1 MKIQNIIKGLSCW
14 AVSLTMLAACQ
25 SLDEPDNNVPVI
37 SSSIV
42 TNTTVGS
49 NRATISIK
57 EAYFTNNGREYEY
70 YLKYSEQ
77 SNLGDDANI
86 ADLPEYEEENPR
98 FYLYNLKPATTYHYA
113 ICVKNNSDQH
123 EVRSQTMT
131 FTTTSAM
138 TIASVDSLEWDEK
151 TAVQFPSGSRYA
163 KEMGALIASRKGAT
177 TDFTFDSYSNVRI
190 SRSFVGD
197 EETWS
202 LPKEYEFDGGIQY
215 KVIAYSPY
223 SKEVSH
229 KGVED
234 LYVSL
239 DNPSSYPLWGESEVL
254 TEEQPQAHISLKNM
268 MAKIVLVF
276 RSKASSVRTVISFNL
291 FNAGRKL
298 AGDGWFD
305 VNTGNFTYPQSAYN
319 YDNIANLVSG
329 KEEFLVKPGES
340 YTCEMVALPGK
351 FGSEDVQLETYFKG
365 VSSQRAFL
373 HSDAW
378 ESGKTYV
385 YEVAFDD
392 VKLSVSRL
400 YTGITEWKDA
410 GTSDEI
416 NVGGKKNETEMING
430 HEAVDLGLPSG
441 VKWATCNLGA
451 SKPEEAGDY
460 YAWGET
466 TTKTSFSYENY
477 ADRKISYGSQ
487 YNTFP
492 DDISKNEKYDAAY
505 KQWGRGNKVVS
516 RTKIIIPTKVKYWCM
531 PTKADCEELI
541 DKCKWEYY
549 TFNGVKCVKV
559 TGPNGNYIFFPPAG
573 WKSEDGKLYNED
585 IPDLWTSTIFYD
597 DKRSAWSFFGLGTF
611 SKYSSRSWGKQIRPV
626 YK

>member
-1 MKIQNIIKGLSCW
+1 MKIQNIIKGFGCL

-37 SSSIV
+37 SSNIV
-42 TNTTVGS
+42 TNTIVGS

-57 EAYFTNNGREYEY
+57 EAYLTNNGREYEY

-77 SNLGDDANI
+77 STLGDDANI
-86 ADLPEYEEENPR
+86 ADLSEYKEENPL

-234 LYVSL
+234 LYVRV
-239 DNPSSYPLWGESEVL
+239 DEPSSYPLWGESEVL
-254 TEEQPQAHISLKNM
+254 TEEQSQAHISLKNM

-276 RSKASSVRTVISFNL
+276 RSKASSVRNVSSFYL

-305 VNTGNFTYPQSAYN
+305 VNTGSFTYPQSAYG
-319 YDNIANLVSG
+319 YDIIANQVSG
-329 KEEFLVKPGES
+329 EKQFSVNPSES
-340 YTCEMVALPGK
+340 YTCELMALPGK
-351 FGSEDVQLETYFKG
+351 FGSEDVQLQTNFTG
-365 VSSQRAFL
+365 FSSQRAFL
-373 HSDAW
+373 ESDAW

-385 YEVAFDD
+385 YEVFFDD

-400 YTGITEWKDA
+400 YTGITEWKDG

-416 NVGGKKNETEMING
+416 NVGGKKNETEIING

-441 VKWATCNLGA
+441 NKWATCNLGA
-451 SKPEEAGDY
+451 SKPEEVGDY

-466 TTKTSFSYENY
+466 ATKATFSFDNY
-477 ADRKISYGSQ
+477 VDKEANS
-487 YNTFP
+487 P
-492 DDISKNEKYDAAY
+492 DDISQNSTYDAAY
-505 KQWGRGNKVVS
+505 KAWGGYKFVDS
-516 RTKIIIPTKVKYWCM
+516 YLIKIRWCM
-531 PTKADCEELI
+531 PTLADWEELK
-541 DKCKWEYY
+541 DNCEWQFY
-549 TFNGVKCVKV
+549 TLNGVNGVKV
-559 TGPNGNYIFFPPAG
+559 TGSNGNYIFLPPSG
-573 WKSEDGKLYNED
+573 WKTDTYLYSENSAQF
-585 IPDLWTSTIFYD
+585 WTSTVRSEDRFY
-597 DKRSAWSFFGLGTF
+597 AWYVFDRGNF
-611 SKYSSRSWGKQIRPV
+611 SRGIRTGGIPIRPV
-626 YK
+626 YKKK